1 VDTDA
6 DAKFFK
12 GSSHQPTIDEF
23 ETCFQNLRH
32 STTCTFCKFCHF
44 YEVVITAERTL

>member
-1 VDTDA
+1 MDTDA

-32 STTCTFCKFCHF
+32 STTLQRSASFAISMKS
-44 YEVVITAERTL
+44 L